1 MTTIEYRDIAV
12 DESEMRAVDDDGQKR
27 TVGYASRFNVWSL
40 DLGGFREQIR
50 PGAFDKTL
58 RSRNDI
64 KGLINHDSSKVI
76 GSTRVGTLTL
86 TPDERGLWNEKV
98 LPDTTYANDHY
109 VVVKRGDV
117 RGQSFGFSVPTGG
130 DEWNKDWSERYVNEV
145 RLHETSDVT
154 FPAYPQSTVS
164 ARSLAM
170 FEARSGRSRDDL
182 AAAIDALR
190 SGDVSDEQADILTEA
205 IQRSRSGDPDE
216 AAAVIEAIEDET
228 RETDPADEPDTG
240 GELYVLRARLALR
253 ERTLRLI

>member
-12 DESEMRAVDDDGQKR
+12 DESEMRATDDEGQKR

-86 TPDERGLWNEKV
+86 VPDERGLWNEKI

-130 DEWNKDWSERYVNEV
+130 DEWNADWTERYVNEL

-170 FEARSGRSRDDL
+170 FEARSGRSRDVL
-182 AAAIDALR
+182 AEAVESLLR
-190 SGDVSDEQADILTEA
+190 GDVTDEHADVLTEA
-205 IQRSRSGDPDE
+205 IQRSRGVSDDE

-228 RETDPADEPDTG
+228 RETDLAAEPDTG
-240 GELYVLRARLALR
+240 GELYVLRQRLALR
-253 ERTLRLI
+253 ERALRLI